1 MNKEEILKKLREN
14 KEEIKKFGVE
24 KIGIFGSFARDEAK
38 ENSDIDI
45 VVKFERGKAT
55 FKNVAGLIDF
65 FEELFNRKVDLLT
78 PDGIESIRIKDV
90 KEGIKR
96 DIIYV

>member
-38 ENSDIDI
+38 E
-45 VVKFERGKAT
+45 K
-55 FKNVAGLIDF
+55 
-65 FEELFNRKVDLLT
+65 
-78 PDGIESIRIKDV
+78 
-90 KEGIKR
+90 
-96 DIIYV
+96 